1 MNISFGEYWEWHET
15 FLIGGR
21 FFPST
26 GVVTPF
32 AGAGVGLGIQTDGHY
47 YDSDESFAIGLAT
60 GVELGVIL
68 FRNSATQLEIGL
80 AWDALW
86 DGFESFDRRFGA
98 GSFYIA
104 INY

>member
-1 MNISFGEYWEWHET
+1 MEWHET

-26 GVVTPF
+26 GVLTPF
-32 AGAGVGLGIQTDGHY
+32 IGAGIGLGIQTDDHY
-47 YDSDESFAIGLAT
+47 YDGDESFAIGLAA
-60 GVELGVIL
+60 GAELGIIF
-68 FRNSATQLEIGL
+68 FRNSSVQLEIGA

-98 GSFYIA
+98 GSFYVA